1 MATLEDATA
10 AITAYRNLLE
20 PLSGTHPVA
29 RVDRSK
35 VVAELVAK
43 GAGEDEA
50 LDLIAEA
57 LPGLGGRDASH
68 VHRSGALG
76 PARPRP
82 TWIHVLEMPA
92 GRVRHDAGPAGAG

>member
-1 MATLEDATA
+1 MATLDDATE

-43 GAGEDEA
+43 GAREDEA
-50 LDLIAEA
+50 LDLIADA

-68 VHRSGALG
+68 LYRSPALG
-76 PARPRP
+76 PVGPRP
-82 TWIHVLEMPA
+82 TWIHALEIPADRVRQEPGSA
-92 GRVRHDAGPAGAG
+92 GRE